1 MCVDSDLPSI
11 VVDLSQPGE
20 FASGIGVITFKE
32 KWEKAMEI
40 MIMSVIDNIISTNQD
55 IEDWQ

>member
-1 MCVDSDLPSI
+1 
-11 VVDLSQPGE
+11 LSQPGE
-20 FASGIGVITFKE
+20 FASRIGVITFKE

>member
-40 MIMSVIDNIISTNQD
+40 ISTNQD